1 MLVEATVS
9 NPLVGKTGR
18 VCDELERR
26 LARGYYKFGEAI
38 STNTLVEEFQTSRAP
53 VTAALSF
60 LRAKGYLIITPQVG
74 CEVVSPSATEINDF
88 FHFFG
93 KVEGVVAAL
102 AAERNEAGD
111 ADLLSEVCA
120 RIKKITPK
128 KREEMSE
135 DFLDLIGRYHH
146 TIREIARSPMVVE
159 RAASYWRMHEF
170 LLFNGTI
177 SDLKGLRTANRE
189 RAQIVQA
196 IVAHDSERAAQ
207 LMETHVRGKPKR
219 TGTLR

>member
-1 MLVEATVS
+1 
-9 NPLVGKTGR
+9 
-18 VCDELERR
+18 
-26 LARGYYKFGEAI
+26 
-38 STNTLVEEFQTSRAP
+38 
-53 VTAALSF
+53 
-60 LRAKGYLIITPQVG
+60 
-74 CEVVSPSATEINDF
+74 
-88 FHFFG
+88 
-93 KVEGVVAAL
+93 
-102 AAERNEAGD
+102 
-111 ADLLSEVCA
+111 
-120 RIKKITPK
+120 
-128 KREEMSE
+128 
-135 DFLDLIGRYHH
+135 
-146 TIREIARSPMVVE
+146 MVVE